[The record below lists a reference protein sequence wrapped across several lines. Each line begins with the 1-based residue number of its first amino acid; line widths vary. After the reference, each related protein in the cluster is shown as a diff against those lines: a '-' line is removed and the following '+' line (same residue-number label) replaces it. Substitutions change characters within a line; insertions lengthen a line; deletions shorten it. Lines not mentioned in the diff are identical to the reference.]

1 MAQKDIL
8 VNLNL
13 HKQEIK
19 DFLFERVDISTLSGN
34 TTIEKLGNY
43 YAPISNGGM
52 IVQIVEDNV
61 SSFYRCNGVTWEK
74 LQDVTD
80 IKALADERVKADITD
95 GDGIKTETTTEG
107 KVKVS
112 VNNGDGLTFDT
123 TTGKEGQLKVN
134 NGDGLAFD
142 TTEGKKGQLKVNTGV
157 GTKIDTEGKVA
168 TNIEGGNGIGI
179 STDTTDKTKQIVTLK
194 VLDKDALLS
203 LNTDGK
209 LQSTLKIEKG
219 EPPEDAED
227 KENILE
233 CWYFYGR
240 DTGTAIGYVPIYKD
254 KSIIDIK
261 AVREGTTYDD
271 KGWHETETGEWCLGF
286 AFIKDSKP
294 TCELVPLSKLF
305 TTVLLGKGLVR
316 NSTTNKVDVYI
327 DLDDEGF
334 LSVSD
339 NGLKTVGI
347 KKAISDAVTES
358 KEYTDT
364 KTTTHTHNGIGSQR
378 ISYFDLTNQPSF
390 NEARQYQTEVL
401 TGKSGTIKAQI
412 HQCGTKPIAVC
423 KTDGKETWV
432 SFDYATNGDITWSVT
447 DAFTQTDNAVII
459 VTGCSENSSSSHD
472 KQDLWFGYEIDETES
487 NPRLAVTRI
496 AGSEAYKKAV
506 FGTNG
511 LLDGNLFRY
520 VSKSATDGSEIDIT
534 EDIKD
539 YTKYSKYKYGG
550 LNGEDGDRDIFAVP
564 KSQLFFKVETEGTT
578 VGSRILRKKISLYQL
593 EGFQP
598 YHVNHNVYI
607 GLYEATRH
615 KGADGTISGYNTAG
629 DDTLCSRVIHPN
641 NYADYQGGTETSTTS
656 RSAKFQGQPSTYIQT
671 SVFSNLAHNKNTSA
685 ITDGLYDEMDYMTW
699 LMLYDL
705 YICDFGTLNSQ
716 DGVNTARDGEGF
728 RQGGLGDGATT
739 IGSWDRNSDVCACGV
754 ATKTEGDGYI
764 GSKCGQASFV
774 APYNNKA
781 MVAAIFYGIEN
792 LFGNVWT
799 MLQGLHLIT
808 TEESGSY
815 GASCYI
821 CNDPEKFSVVAN
833 RENMT
838 VAEQETAGYV
848 YEGLLP
854 NATSQ
859 FYKNAQFGVF
869 GSLLPTTV
877 GSGTGSGTY
886 YCDYFYTTTRDVG
899 VSRLVLFGGDAG
911 SGAYAGFG
919 YLDASSGWT
928 YASTNYGSRLCFFK
942 KIANE

>member
-13 HKQEIK
+13 HGQTIK
-19 DFLFERVDISTLSGN
+19 EFLLETVTLDSTVADTDIPSALDNGTTAMGNSLGKIVRVVVGTTPKGLYMYYGNGTNDSWRKIADTDYVTSTIKGN
-34 TTIEKLGNY
+34 ITQG
-43 YAPISNGGM
+43 
-52 IVQIVEDNV
+52 
-61 SSFYRCNGVTWEK
+61 NGVT
-74 LQDVTD
+74 
-80 IKALADERVKADITD
+80 I
-95 GDGIKTETTTEG
+95 TETTDG
-107 KVKVS
+107 ISVS
-112 VNNGDGLTFDT
+112 VNNGDGLT
-123 TTGKEGQLKVN
+123 
-134 NGDGLAFD
+134 FD

-240 DTGTAIGYVPIYKD
+240 DTNTAIGYVPIYKD

-364 KTTTHTHNGIGSQR
+364 KTTTHTHNGTDSQR
-378 ISYFDLTNQPSF
+378 ISYFDLTNQPSV
-390 NEARQYQTEVL
+390 NQARQHQTEVL

-447 DAFTQTDNAVII
+447 DAFTQTDNAVIL

-607 GLYEATRH
+607 GLYEATNEI
-615 KGADGTISGYNTAG
+615 KDLSGNTVSYLCSKAMLD
-629 DDTLCSRVIHPN
+629 DDTAKARYYGGSN
-641 NYADYQGGTETSTTS
+641 NATINKGMARTSLS
-656 RSAKFQGQPSTYIQT
+656 ISS
-671 SVFSNLAHNKNTSA
+671 FSNLAHNKNTSA
-685 ITDGLYDEMDYMTW
+685 ITDGLYEEMDYMTY

-705 YICDFGTLNSQ
+705 FICDFGTLHTQ

-728 RQGGLGDGATT
+728 RQGGLGGGISGVGNWQAYNYNPIWLAGASTSVEGT
-739 IGSWDRNSDVCACGV
+739 YKGSGCGEV
-754 ATKTEGDGYI
+754 LMTNPSGITGTNYMPV
-764 GSKCGQASFV
+764 FH
-774 APYNNKA
+774 
-781 MVAAIFYGIEN
+781 GIEN
-792 LFGNVWT
+792 IFGHIWKMVN
-799 MLQGLHLIT
+799 GLHIIG
-808 TEESGSY
+808 EN
-815 GASCYI
+815 GALSAKSYI
-821 CNDPEKFSVVAN
+821 CNDPTIFSN
-833 RENMT
+833 TTYRENDT
-838 VAEQETAGYV
+838 IDQQESIGYK
-848 YEGLLP
+848 YEGTTP
-854 NATSQ
+854 SSSAWMKT
-859 FYKNAQFGVF
+859 AQFGAM
-869 GSLLPTTV
+869 GSLLPTAIG
-877 GSGTGSGTY
+877 GSSGSY
-886 YCDYFYTTTRDVG
+886 FCDYHYTYGTNG
-899 VSRLVLFGGDAG
+899 CRLVLFGGNADL
-911 SGAYAGFG
+911 GANAGFG
-919 YLDASSGWT
+919 CLSANSDWT
-928 YASTNYGSRLCFFK
+928 NAYADFGSRLCFFK
-942 KIANE
+942 KIVNE